1 MKKIRNSLIVI
12 MSVFALTFGMVPSG
26 IAQAQEQE
34 PSGES
39 DVKISDH
46 VVTEN
51 QESFTLA
58 MDGEE
63 VDYKSTKTEDSFK
76 IETVEENNEVHTFTY
91 TKGDDY
97 MMIDGEKVS
106 VEIDYEV
113 EKELTDS
120 SSPKLLK
127 ASAWTPKYMSTGSV
141 KISKTVKTLGTLVG
155 VIGGAISIAALSG
168 VTIASSAIA
177 NTVGHWASAV
187 GLGTII
193 AGFAF
198 NGKVQFKQY
207 RTTGLVTTSYGK
219 RLYAFRYQDIRAI
232 GTLKGKKMDKQ
243 LKSVGNWFF
252 NSKPY

>member
-12 MSVFALTFGMVPSG
+12 MSIFALTFGMVPSG
-26 IAQAQEQE
+26 IANAQEPNE
-34 PSGES
+34 ES
-39 DVKISDH
+39 DIKITNH
-46 VVTEN
+46 VVTDN
-51 QESFTLA
+51 KESFTIA

-63 VDYKSTKTEDSFK
+63 VDYKQTKTEDSFE

-106 VEIDYEV
+106 VEIDTEV
-113 EKELTDS
+113 ESELSDS

-127 ASAWTPKYMSTGSV
+127 ASAWTPKYMSTGSI

-155 VIGGAISIAALSG
+155 VIGGAISIAALAG
-168 VTIASSAIA
+168 VSIASSAIA
-177 NTVGHWASAV
+177 TTVGHWASAV
-187 GLGTII
+187 GLGTIA
-193 AGFAF
+193 AGYAF

-207 RTTGLVTTSYGK
+207 RTTGLVPTSYGK
-219 RLYAFRYQDIRAI
+219 KLYAFRYQDVRAI
-232 GTLKGKKMDKQ
+232 GTIKGKKMDKQ
-243 LKSVGNWFF
+243 LKSVGSWFF